1 MRAPNDWDLKGVV
14 VVVSGGR
21 CVCAKEK
28 LTRPRERRKN
38 MADITRRDWCVWTS
52 IVVVVQGDMTI
63 QFAINN
69 IDRRSQQQRR
79 SHNGAFIYQE
89 NAHRTK

>member
-1 MRAPNDWDLKGVV
+1 
-14 VVVSGGR
+14 
-21 CVCAKEK
+21 VCAKEK

-52 IVVVVQGDMTI
+52 IVVVVVQGRHHYT
-63 QFAINN
+63 QFTINN
-69 IDRRSQQQRR
+69 IDRRSQQWR